1 MARRLDGFTRA
12 FSDSKIPFLLAEVI
26 TDGQGEMVDLTCRY
40 LNGAAAAL
48 VNLPAESLTGKRFS
62 RLFPA
67 ERLRDLRPLQAVA
80 FSGSAASFPYTT
92 AMGHALTITCYQPA
106 YGLAACILDPRGRG
120 EQDTAE
126 QMESLLPGAAAVLEL
141 SRAGLRCLSF
151 SRQMCRLTGRE
162 RGELLE
168 RYARDF
174 SALAAPGQWQDLL
187 QALRDAARQGTQVNH
202 DFLLIR
208 GDGSERWVNLR
219 SQILSARGGTVSFFS
234 VLLDVDEAYRD
245 RERLRRAEA
254 ALAGAREELQS
265 LLDHL
270 PGGYCLL
277 RQEGDALTLLHLS
290 RGLAELLHDS
300 REELFPRMEADP
312 LFPLPPEERAE
323 LSAQAARCRTSGQI
337 LRRICRVLRRDGQS
351 AWLSLEAVWQP
362 EADGTSLIYAACT
375 DVSREREASEELR
388 FQSQLCG
395 LLLERSRTLRFDYDP
410 QTGTARIEFLDGG
423 GRRSARTVPD
433 YLSSLSQAERIH
445 PDDRRRLA
453 SAVRRMSA
461 RPGAQTVEY
470 RGNYDGTGWRWYRIS
485 WDSLLDSQGNVRRLA
500 GKAEDVT
507 RQRAEAQRLRDLTAH
522 YRSESRGALAAARL
536 DLTADRILDVRSAK
550 SALLRAALCGNTA
563 AELLQ
568 SFRDAMPDEEQR
580 SLFAAR
586 CSRAALLEANS
597 LGVFHFRQE
606 HLLLPGSAAPIW
618 VETTAEW
625 AEDPDSGRVE
635 AFFRIRSTDEAHQ
648 REAAFAALTA
658 GYELVASVDAA
669 GQCRRLG
676 GSLDLPAAFSYRTLT
691 ARYLEALPQRIPLR
705 QSLRLEAVTAALETQ
720 PCCRVALPREAGGR
734 VLEWFWLDESRGL
747 LMLTVRAPTP
757 EETGERP

>member
-234 VLLDVDEAYRD
+234 VLLDVDAAYRD

-362 EADGTSLIYAACT
+362 EADGTT
-375 DVSREREASEELR
+375 
-388 FQSQLCG
+388 
-395 LLLERSRTLRFDYDP
+395 
-410 QTGTARIEFLDGG
+410 
-423 GRRSARTVPD
+423 
-433 YLSSLSQAERIH
+433 YL
-445 PDDRRRLA
+445 RRLHRRIPGA
-453 SAVRRMSA
+453 GGLGGAALPVPAVRIA
-461 RPGAQTVEY
+461 AGAQP
-470 RGNYDGTGWRWYRIS
+470 
-485 WDSLLDSQGNVRRLA
+485 
-500 GKAEDVT
+500 
-507 RQRAEAQRLRDLTAH
+507 H
-522 YRSESRGALAAARL
+522 PAL
-536 DLTADRILDVRSAK
+536 
-550 SALLRAALCGNTA
+550 
-563 AELLQ
+563 
-568 SFRDAMPDEEQR
+568 
-580 SLFAAR
+580 
-586 CSRAALLEANS
+586 
-597 LGVFHFRQE
+597 
-606 HLLLPGSAAPIW
+606 
-618 VETTAEW
+618 
-625 AEDPDSGRVE
+625 
-635 AFFRIRSTDEAHQ
+635 
-648 REAAFAALTA
+648 
-658 GYELVASVDAA
+658 
-669 GQCRRLG
+669 
-676 GSLDLPAAFSYRTLT
+676 
-691 ARYLEALPQRIPLR
+691 
-705 QSLRLEAVTAALETQ
+705 
-720 PCCRVALPREAGGR
+720 
-734 VLEWFWLDESRGL
+734 
-747 LMLTVRAPTP
+747 
-757 EETGERP
+757 

>member
-234 VLLDVDEAYRD
+234 VLLDVDAAYRD

-312 LFPLPPEERAE
+312 LFPP
-323 LSAQAARCRTSGQI
+323 AA
-337 LRRICRVLRRDGQS
+337 
-351 AWLSLEAVWQP
+351 
-362 EADGTSLIYAACT
+362 
-375 DVSREREASEELR
+375 
-388 FQSQLCG
+388 
-395 LLLERSRTLRFDYDP
+395 
-410 QTGTARIEFLDGG
+410 GG
-423 GRRSARTVPD
+423 AGG
-433 YLSSLSQAERIH
+433 II
-445 PDDRRRLA
+445 
-453 SAVRRMSA
+453 
-461 RPGAQTVEY
+461 RPGGPLPDLRPDPAADLP
-470 RGNYDGTGWRWYRIS
+470 GP
-485 WDSLLDSQGNVRRLA
+485 
-500 GKAEDVT
+500 
-507 RQRAEAQRLRDLTAH
+507 AQRRPECL
-522 YRSESRGALAAARL
+522 
-536 DLTADRILDVRSAK
+536 
-550 SALLRAALCGNTA
+550 
-563 AELLQ
+563 
-568 SFRDAMPDEEQR
+568 
-580 SLFAAR
+580 
-586 CSRAALLEANS
+586 
-597 LGVFHFRQE
+597 
-606 HLLLPGSAAPIW
+606 
-618 VETTAEW
+618 
-625 AEDPDSGRVE
+625 
-635 AFFRIRSTDEAHQ
+635 
-648 REAAFAALTA
+648 
-658 GYELVASVDAA
+658 
-669 GQCRRLG
+669 
-676 GSLDLPAAFSYRTLT
+676 
-691 ARYLEALPQRIPLR
+691 ALP
-705 QSLRLEAVTAALETQ
+705 
-720 PCCRVALPREAGGR
+720 GGR
-734 VLEWFWLDESRGL
+734 VAAGSRRHQPYLRRLHRRIPGAGGL
-747 LMLTVRAPTP
+747 GGAALPVPAVRIAAGAQPHP
-757 EETGERP
+757 AL

>member
-234 VLLDVDEAYRD
+234 VLL
-245 RERLRRAEA
+245 
-254 ALAGAREELQS
+254 
-265 LLDHL
+265 
-270 PGGYCLL
+270 
-277 RQEGDALTLLHLS
+277 
-290 RGLAELLHDS
+290 
-300 REELFPRMEADP
+300 
-312 LFPLPPEERAE
+312 
-323 LSAQAARCRTSGQI
+323 
-337 LRRICRVLRRDGQS
+337 
-351 AWLSLEAVWQP
+351 
-362 EADGTSLIYAACT
+362 
-375 DVSREREASEELR
+375 
-388 FQSQLCG
+388 
-395 LLLERSRTLRFDYDP
+395 ERSRTLRFDYDP

-550 SALLRAALCGNTA
+550 STLLRAALCGNTA

-597 LGVFHFRQE
+597 LGIFHFRQE

-648 REAAFAALTA
+648 REAAFSALTA

-691 ARYLEALPQRIPLR
+691 ARYLEALSQRIPLR

-747 LMLTVRAPTP
+747 LMLTVRAPAP
-757 EETGERP
+757 EETGEQP

>member
-234 VLLDVDEAYRD
+234 VLLDVDAAYRD

-375 DVSREREASEELR
+375 DISREREASEELR

-461 RPGAQTVEY
+461 RPGA
-470 RGNYDGTGWRWYRIS
+470 
-485 WDSLLDSQGNVRRLA
+485 
-500 GKAEDVT
+500 
-507 RQRAEAQRLRDLTAH
+507 
-522 YRSESRGALAAARL
+522 
-536 DLTADRILDVRSAK
+536 
-550 SALLRAALCGNTA
+550 
-563 AELLQ
+563 
-568 SFRDAMPDEEQR
+568 
-580 SLFAAR
+580 
-586 CSRAALLEANS
+586 
-597 LGVFHFRQE
+597 
-606 HLLLPGSAAPIW
+606 
-618 VETTAEW
+618 
-625 AEDPDSGRVE
+625 
-635 AFFRIRSTDEAHQ
+635 
-648 REAAFAALTA
+648 
-658 GYELVASVDAA
+658 
-669 GQCRRLG
+669 
-676 GSLDLPAAFSYRTLT
+676 
-691 ARYLEALPQRIPLR
+691 
-705 QSLRLEAVTAALETQ
+705 
-720 PCCRVALPREAGGR
+720 
-734 VLEWFWLDESRGL
+734 
-747 LMLTVRAPTP
+747 
-757 EETGERP
+757 